1 LQISNGDDRMLVLR
15 GLRAFSL
22 SASRDAERISCDG
35 QGAFV
40 GDVSLLQRAHVAGP
54 ATTWTV
60 RPVAELNDE
69 LTARYRLPIDVTAK
83 AGALA
88 LIAKALNR
96 GDVATAAIATV
107 HMQFP
112 DPPSLAKGVEV
123 ADETMRRALELHR
136 SRLLKANWDP
146 AKHPRAGEPPNPGWF
161 APATTAPE
169 APSIVPVM
177 MDPRHKPWERPEF
190 GGGGGEGG
198 PPELPF
204 PRGLPRVSPP
214 SEPLPTPEAPAKAPS
229 GPPDTVEPQPKLPF
243 PGGLA
248 PKLAPYTGGKT
259 SGILDIPNHSPIEL
273 ESGYDGPAANM
284 PPESSGFDLITKSH
298 VEGHAAAIMRDQELM
313 QGTLYIN
320 NPDICDTCT
329 KLLPKMLPPGAT
341 LDVVLPSGKVVKF
354 RGIGP

>member
-1 LQISNGDDRMLVLR
+1 MLVLR

-54 ATTWTV
+54 ASTWTV

-169 APSIVPVM
+169 APNVVPVM

-214 SEPLPTPEAPAKAPS
+214 SEPLPTPEAPARAPS
-229 GPPDTVEPQPKLPF
+229 GPPAAVEPQPKLPF
-243 PGGLA
+243 PGGLP
-248 PKLAPYTGGKT
+248 PKLAPYIPGGKT
-259 SGILDIPNHSPIEL
+259 SGIFVSPNDTTVEL
-273 ESGYDGPAANM
+273 QSGYDGPAILM
-284 PPESSGFDLITKSH
+284 PEESAGFDSYTLGH
-298 VEGHAAAIMRDQELM
+298 VEGHAAALMRQQGMTE
-313 QGTLYIN
+313 GTLYIN
-320 NPDICDTCT
+320 NPEICVSCT

-341 LDVVLPSGKVVKF
+341 LRIVLPGGTVTEFK
-354 RGIGP
+354 GIGR

>member
-1 LQISNGDDRMLVLR
+1 MLTLR

-22 SASRDAERISCDG
+22 SATGDDGGISCDA
-35 QGAFV
+35 QGAFAGGV
-40 GDVSLLQRAHVAGP
+40 PLLERANIGGAGNW
-54 ATTWTV
+54 WTV
-60 RPVAELNDE
+60 RPVTELNHE
-69 LTARYRLPIDVTAK
+69 LTTRYRLPIDVTAK

-88 LIAKALNR
+88 IIANALNR
-96 GDVATAAIATV
+96 GDLAIAAIATV
-107 HMQFP
+107 QMQFP
-112 DPPSLAKGVEV
+112 NPPSLAKGVES
-123 ADETMRRALELHR
+123 ADDIMRRASELHR
-136 SRLLKANWDP
+136 SHLLKANWDP
-146 AKHPRAGEPPNPGWF
+146 AKHPRAGAPPNPGWF
-161 APATTAPE
+161 APATAAPE
-169 APSIVPVM
+169 GPNVVPVM

-229 GPPDTVEPQPKLPF
+229 RPTDTVEPQPKLPF
-243 PGGLA
+243 PGGLP
-248 PKLAPYTGGKT
+248 PKLVPYTGGKT

-284 PPESSGFDLITKSH
+284 PPESSGFDLITRSH

-313 QGTLYIN
+313 QGILYIN

>member
-1 LQISNGDDRMLVLR
+1 MLVLR

-22 SASRDAERISCDG
+22 SAAQDECGISCDA
-35 QGAFV
+35 QGAFAGGV
-40 GDVSLLQRAHVAGP
+40 PLLQRAYVGSAAG
-54 ATTWTV
+54 TWTV

-69 LTARYRLPIDVTAK
+69 LTARYRLPIDAAAK
-83 AGALA
+83 ADALA
-88 LIAKALNR
+88 LIANALNR
-96 GDVATAAIATV
+96 GDLALAAIATV
-107 HMQFP
+107 QMQFP
-112 DPPSLAKGVEV
+112 DPPSLAKGVESDD
-123 ADETMRRALELHR
+123 ATMLRALELRR

-146 AKHPRAGEPPNPGWF
+146 TKHPRAGVRPNPGWF
-161 APATTAPE
+161 APATAAPE
-169 APSIVPVM
+169 APNVVPAM
-177 MDPRHKPWERPEF
+177 MDPRHKPWEKPEF
-190 GGGGGEGG
+190 GGGGEAPGG

-214 SEPLPTPEAPAKAPS
+214 NEPLPTPEAPAKAPS
-229 GPPDTVEPQPKLPF
+229 EPPETVEPQPKLPF
-243 PGGLA
+243 PGGLP

-284 PPESSGFDLITKSH
+284 PPQSSGFDLITKSH
-298 VEGHAAAIMRDQELM
+298 VEGHAAAIMRDQGLM

-329 KLLPKMLPPGAT
+329 ELLPKMLPQGAT
-341 LDVVLPSGKVVKF
+341 LDVILPSGKVLKF